1 MSVQLRVPHSEHA
14 KAPMGPLT
22 MGLPLAVDPKKL
34 GEFPQSF
41 GSLRAGL
48 RGAQS
53 LVGGAA

>member
-34 GEFPQSF
+34 GEFHDP
-41 GSLRAGL
+41 
-48 RGAQS
+48 
-53 LVGGAA
+53 LVPMTCAKG

>member
-1 MSVQLRVPHSEHA
+1 MQLRVPHSEHA

-34 GEFPQSF
+34 GESMT
-41 GSLRAGL
+41 LRFLRPLL
-48 RGAQS
+48 RGGQS